1 MSTQR
6 LPIIVPDD
14 DTTHEAIGDAILRAT
29 GYRMLD
35 PDVIVRTLRLLSVAH
50 RDGIEDATVA
60 AILDRARR
68 AEADREF
75 EKANYARMLDE
86 LREQHARGLA
96 STQQAVADLVR
107 IGRRVVDARNRGRKT
122 VRVADLLDWGA
133 ES

>member
-14 DTTHEAIGDAILRAT
+14 DTTREAIGAEILRAT

-35 PDVIVRTLRLLSVAH
+35 PDVIVRALRLLSVAH

-68 AEADREF
+68 AEEDRDF
-75 EKANYARMLDE
+75 EKANYARMVAE
-86 LREQHARGLA
+86 LREQHARDLA
-96 STQQAVADLVR
+96 SVQHAVADLVE
-107 IGRRVVDARNRGRKT
+107 IGLRVKAAKRGGRKT
-122 VRVADLLDWGA
+122 VRVADLLDGA

>member
-1 MSTQR
+1 MSAQR

-14 DTTHEAIGDAILRAT
+14 DTTREAIDAAILRAT

-35 PDVIVRTLRLLSVAH
+35 PDVIVRALRLLSVAH

-68 AEADREF
+68 AEEDRDF
-75 EKANYARMLDE
+75 EQANYARMVAE
-86 LREQHARGLA
+86 LREQHARDLA
-96 STQQAVADLVR
+96 STQLAVADLVE
-107 IGRRVVDARNRGRKT
+107 IGLLVMAAKRGGRKT
-122 VRVADLLDWGA
+122 VRVADLLDGA